1 MFDLILSACLK
12 QVLLYIKI
20 CVSLPGLQLAI
31 QKENLESCSISPDSS
46 SSFGSTSSETEL
58 LTVKENVRFGGSC
71 EDLAV
76 IEKEATEFQ
85 DVENIEVGANH
96 ARKLSGL
103 SDLDQEIVPD
113 LGHEISFDGF
123 CENKNMLVK
132 EADVCQDVKDVAK
145 DEDCIRETSVLS
157 YLEQEIVH
165 DLGHEISV
173 GGGCE
178 DTGLLEKETTE
189 LQNVDNTKVDDNH
202 GEVIDSSHFEQEK
215 VHDLGNEI
223 TIENVSDIVE
233 EDLKDMTSNI
243 ESNEVSV
250 DLFDVHLKSESPNVA
265 IDDGTIEHAIFEP
278 DDCTHGVNE
287 VDTALDSVRERD
299 GTVNDNDDAKCR
311 TVDDDE
317 TIIVQVEEG
326 LKPEADISD
335 ILVEVSNR
343 NIVDSYDEAVGEIEV
358 PALPVDDC
366 DCTDLDV
373 VDNQREDES
382 DHFNKSFAIELI
394 STEGAS
400 VLMSSIA
407 NDRSSH
413 TEALE
418 NQSAGRLREISDSSQ
433 DRSKNMQDSP
443 ISFSTETVSPV
454 LTPEHEHATGFYE
467 VNPGPL
473 QDKSLNM
480 QSSGISETISP
491 VETPEHEHATGFYE
505 VNSDPLQ
512 DKSLNMQSSG
522 ISETISPVETPE
534 HEHAKGFYE
543 VNPEPLQDITLN
555 LQSSGISE
563 TVSLVETPEH
573 EHATGFYEVNSDPLQ
588 DESLNM
594 QSSGISETISP
605 VETPEH
611 EHAKGFYEVKPEP
624 LQDKSL
630 DMQSSGISETISPV
644 ETPEHEH
651 AKEFYEV
658 NSDPLQDKSLNMQ
671 SSGISETISPVE
683 TPEHEHAKGFYEVN
697 TEPLQDKS
705 LNMQS
710 CGMQSSGIS
719 ETISPVETP
728 EHEHAKGF
736 YEVNPEP
743 LQDKSLDMQS
753 SGISETISPVE
764 TPEHE
769 HAKEFY
775 EVNSDPLQDKSLN
788 MQSSGI
794 SETISPVE
802 TPEHEHAKGFYEVNT
817 EPLQDKS
824 LNMQSC
830 GMQSSGIS
838 ETISP
843 VETPEHEHAKGFY
856 DVNPDP
862 LQDKSLNM
870 QSSGIFETIS
880 PVETPEHD
888 HSKGF
893 YEVNP
898 ESSQEKTF
906 NMQSSDMSLS
916 PETIS
921 PVETP
926 EHEHVDGFHEV
937 NPVISFT
944 SSDTLD
950 NELGD
955 TTEGEVKEEDLN
967 AQLQGTVLQNIALG
981 KISSPVDNPSEYNIS
996 ENYKINPMIPD
1007 ITIEE
1012 DVDVKSDVF
1021 DLADLGL
1028 TRDEKFI
1035 EMTTNLVQNVING
1048 AIKYIVDMKQTNV
1061 VEKDTLSQYVVREEY
1076 LDPVSQVKTSVNSHE
1091 VTMDEQE
1098 LIDNVNLEA
1107 VHTNHIIDR
1116 SEFAAYPAD
1125 SDSDES
1131 VESSTTTEG
1140 SYRIIN
1146 SRDTSP
1152 LNTPDTSAIED
1163 FVGAQKDT
1171 TVGAVQEHTIKTE
1184 IEGTEVMAEGK
1195 SNESECSEKKVVPQ
1209 SEEERDIL
1217 DILDAVNADTLASS
1231 VRSDS
1236 SEEDGKASNCTD
1248 TGEVAEISASSSDSS
1263 DYVKKHKVEYTTRKQ
1278 IFMTSAGRMSISI
1291 DSIADPLSDPD
1302 QPYMMTEH
1310 DTIHEETHAEVGYII
1325 ARAHSIIGHADE
1337 TLARLSDST
1346 IARLKELAD
1355 AAVSNSKDVDVVM
1368 FDDMDVVCD
1377 SSLLLSKVVTCL
1389 PSSTVNALKFQTLYF
1404 LFSKK
1409 MWVTCIRAG
1418 IHKILVRIANRED
1431 PDQTA
1436 SEEAV

>member
-76 IEKEATEFQ
+76 IEKEASEFQ
-85 DVENIEVGANH
+85 NVENIEIGVNN

-113 LGHEISFDGF
+113 LGHEISFGCF
-123 CENKNMLVK
+123 GENTNMIVK
-132 EADVCQDVKDVAK
+132 EAEVCQDVEDVAV
-145 DEDCIRETSVLS
+145 DEDCVKEISGLS
-157 YLEQEIVH
+157 YLEQEVVQ

-173 GGGCE
+173 GGAC
-178 DTGLLEKETTE
+178 DNTGLLEKETTG
-189 LQNVDNTKVDDNH
+189 LQNVDNTKVLDNH
-202 GEVIDSSHFEQEK
+202 GEVSDSSHLEPAN

-223 TIENVSDIVE
+223 TIENVSEIGK
-233 EDLKDMTSNI
+233 EDLKDNI
-243 ESNEVSV
+243 ESDGVSV
-250 DLFDVHLKSESPNVA
+250 DLFDVHLKSESPNDE
-265 IDDGTIEHAIFEP
+265 IDDCTIEQAIVEP
-278 DDCTHGVNE
+278 DDCTHAVNE
-287 VDTALDSVRERD
+287 ADIALDSVQEKD
-299 GTVNDNDDAKCR
+299 DTVNGIDNTKCG
-311 TVDDDE
+311 TVDDDDIIIIQVDE
-317 TIIVQVEEG
+317 GLKPGADISDILVEVSDRSIVDSYDDIVNDDHAKGGTVDDDKTIIVQVDEG

-335 ILVEVSNR
+335 ILVEVSNG
-343 NIVDSYDEAVGEIEV
+343 NIVDTYNEVVGEIEV
-358 PALPVDDC
+358 PVLPVDDC
-366 DCTDLDV
+366 DGTDNV

-382 DHFNKSFAIELI
+382 ERFNKSFAIELI
-394 STEGAS
+394 STEDTS
-400 VLMSSIA
+400 VLMSSIE

-413 TEALE
+413 TEALG
-418 NQSAGRLREISDSSQ
+418 NQHVERLCEISDSSQ
-433 DRSKNMQDSP
+433 DRSKSKQDNP
-443 ISFSTETVSPV
+443 ISVSTETVSPV

-467 VNPGPL
+467 VNPVPLQDISLNMQSSGISETISPVETPEHEFATGFYEVSPESLQDTSLNMQSSGISETISLVETPEHKHATGFYEVNSEPL

-491 VETPEHEHATGFYE
+491 VETPEHEHAAGFYE
-505 VNSDPLQ
+505 VNPDPLQ

-522 ISETISPVETPE
+522 ISETISPVETQE
-534 HEHAKGFYE
+534 HEHATGIYE
-543 VNPEPLQDITLN
+543 VNPEPLPDN
-555 LQSSGISE
+555 
-563 TVSLVETPEH
+563 
-573 EHATGFYEVNSDPLQ
+573 
-588 DESLNM
+588 SLNM
-594 QSSGISETISP
+594 QSSG
-605 VETPEH
+605 
-611 EHAKGFYEVKPEP
+611 
-624 LQDKSL
+624 L
-630 DMQSSGISETISPV
+630 
-644 ETPEHEH
+644 
-651 AKEFYEV
+651 
-658 NSDPLQDKSLNMQ
+658 
-671 SSGISETISPVE
+671 
-683 TPEHEHAKGFYEVN
+683 
-697 TEPLQDKS
+697 
-705 LNMQS
+705 
-710 CGMQSSGIS
+710 S

-736 YEVNPEP
+736 YEVNPESS
-743 LQDKSLDMQS
+743 QDKL
-753 SGISETISPVE
+753 
-764 TPEHE
+764 
-769 HAKEFY
+769 
-775 EVNSDPLQDKSLN
+775 LN

-802 TPEHEHAKGFYEVNT
+802 TPEHEHA
-817 EPLQDKS
+817 
-824 LNMQSC
+824 
-830 GMQSSGIS
+830 
-838 ETISP
+838 
-843 VETPEHEHAKGFY
+843 
-856 DVNPDP
+856 
-862 LQDKSLNM
+862 
-870 QSSGIFETIS
+870 
-880 PVETPEHD
+880 
-888 HSKGF
+888 KGF

-926 EHEHVDGFHEV
+926 EHEQVGGFHEV
-937 NPVISFT
+937 NPVVSFT
-944 SSDTLD
+944 SSDMLD

-967 AQLQGTVLQNIALG
+967 AQLQGTVLQNIAIG

-1012 DVDVKSDVF
+1012 DVDVKSEVF
-1021 DLADLGL
+1021 DITDLGL
-1028 TRDEKFI
+1028 TKDEKFI

-1048 AIKYIVDMKQTNV
+1048 AIKYIVDMKQTSV

-1076 LDPVSQVKTSVNSHE
+1076 LDPVSQVKTSVNRHE
-1091 VTMDEQE
+1091 ISMFEQDV
-1098 LIDNVNLEA
+1098 IDNVSLEA
-1107 VHTNHIIDR
+1107 VHTNHITDR
-1116 SEFAAYPAD
+1116 SEIEPYPAD

-1146 SRDTSP
+1146 SHDTSP
-1152 LNTPDTSAIED
+1152 LNTPDTSTVED

-1171 TVGAVQEHTIKTE
+1171 TVGVVQEHTEKTE
-1184 IEGTEVMAEGK
+1184 IEGSEVKAVGE
-1195 SNESECSEKKVVPQ
+1195 SNDSECSEKKVVPQ

-1217 DILDAVNADTLASS
+1217 EILDAVNADTLASS

-1236 SEEDGKASNCTD
+1236 SEENGKASNCTD

-1337 TLARLSDST
+1337 TLARLSDAT

-1355 AAVSNSKDVDVVM
+1355 AAVSNSEDVDVVM
-1368 FDDMDVVCD
+1368 LDDMDVVCD

-1389 PSSTVNALKFQTLYF
+1389 PSSVVNVLNF
-1404 LFSKK
+1404 
-1409 MWVTCIRAG
+1409 
-1418 IHKILVRIANRED
+1418 
-1431 PDQTA
+1431 
-1436 SEEAV
+1436 